1 MRKKAESYH
10 SLEGNDLKVSHWAT
24 SLNGSIYHLF
34 TRPNWVPSQK
44 QMGLCVCVWGGES
57 RSKLQHLVFILEI
70 YMRVC
75 KISRHK
81 AKIEETTRDEE
92 MGD

>member
-44 QMGLCVCVWGGES
+44 QMGLCGGGGPGPNCS
-57 RSKLQHLVFILEI
+57 I
-70 YMRVC
+70 
-75 KISRHK
+75 
-81 AKIEETTRDEE
+81 
-92 MGD
+92 